1 MIKLNTVCFEFSFCF
16 FRLKSYIVQVVFY
29 TSKFYFLH
37 FVYFNIIFRPL
48 HIEDC
53 VCVDKFKMDQVIRNL
68 ISNALKFTPRGGSVN
83 VTVRKFFYG
92 FLFFSDFIYFILFY
106 FYFFEFFSYFNFACL
121 FICTE
126 YYSSL

>member
-1 MIKLNTVCFEFSFCF
+1 MLFCNLVF
-16 FRLKSYIVQVVFY
+16 HYIY
-29 TSKFYFLH
+29 
-37 FVYFNIIFRPL
+37 RPL

-92 FLFFSDFIYFILFY
+92 FLFFSDFIYFIFISLNF
-106 FYFFEFFSYFNFACL
+106 FITLILHVYFFVRNITHHVKILLNLELL
-121 FICTE
+121 F
-126 YYSSL
+126 